1 MAAGTI
7 TCVVADDHPAV
18 LSAVSGCLT
27 AAGVSVVGRA
37 KDGEEALEQIEQL
50 RPRVALIDVRMPRL
64 GGIELTRQA
73 RRLALDTAILLYTG
87 HGECALLT
95 EALDAGV
102 SGFVLKESPIAEL
115 VSAVDAVAAGRVYID
130 PVLAAALAATSL
142 ESAQPQL
149 TQRERGVLRLLAEGL
164 ANDEIGK
171 ELFISAETVRA
182 DVRKAMTKLDAGTRT
197 AAVARAVRDHLI
209 A

>member
-1 MAAGTI
+1 MPAGSI

-18 LSAVSGCLT
+18 LSAVADCLV

-50 RPRVALIDVRMPRL
+50 GPRVALIDVRMPRL

-73 RRLALDTAILLYTG
+73 QRVAPGTAILLYTG

-102 SGFVLKESPIAEL
+102 SGFVLKESPLDDL
-115 VSAVDAVAAGRVYID
+115 VSAVESVAAGRLYID

-142 ESAQPQL
+142 EATQPQL
-149 TQRERGVLRLLAEGL
+149 TQRERGVLRLLADGL

-171 ELFISAETVRA
+171 QLFISAETVRA
-182 DVRKAMTKLDAGTRT
+182 DVRKAMSKLDAGTRT
-197 AAVARAVRDHLI
+197 AAVARAVRDGLI
-209 A
+209 V